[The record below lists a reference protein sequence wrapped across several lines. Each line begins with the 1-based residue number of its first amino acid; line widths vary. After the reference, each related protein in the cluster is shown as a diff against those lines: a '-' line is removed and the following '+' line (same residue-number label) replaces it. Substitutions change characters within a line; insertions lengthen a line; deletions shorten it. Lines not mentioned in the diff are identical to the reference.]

1 MGIVVTAL
9 FYLFAI
15 IIGLLP
21 FRLLYLLSDFVSF
34 ILRRVFKYRKE
45 VVLKNLRNSFPELS
59 KEEIR
64 KIVKQTYLNL
74 SDVFVEGIRAFTMSR
89 KQIRARHLILNAEI
103 LDPYLDAGKGVIVV
117 TGHYGNWEWGTLSP
131 ALQTKVQNI
140 AFYKPLKNKWMD
152 KMVNRNRS
160 RYGTILAPIRQ
171 TTSTFEAFRGKP
183 VIYLMAADQ
192 SPSNREAAYWVN
204 FLGRDTAFLHGPE
217 KHSRINN
224 YPVAFVAIR
233 RVKRGFY
240 ELDLELLVEDPLKL
254 PDGEIT
260 RLFVEKLEEL
270 IREDPANWLWSHR
283 RWKLTR

>member
-1 MGIVVTAL
+1 MGFVVTFF
-9 FYLFAI
+9 FYLSALLLGI
-15 IIGLLP
+15 LP

-34 ILRRVFKYRKE
+34 LLRKVFKYRKE
-45 VVLKNLRNSFPELS
+45 VVYKNLRDSFPELGE
-59 KEEIR
+59 KDIR
-64 KIVKQTYLNL
+64 KIGRQTYRNL
-74 SDVFVEGIRAFTMSR
+74 ADVFLEGIRAFTMTR
-89 KQIRARHLILNAEI
+89 KQIRERHLILNAGI
-103 LDPYLDAGKGVIVV
+103 LEPYFAAGKGVIVV
-117 TGHYGNWEWGTLSP
+117 TGHYCNWEWGSLSP

-140 AFYKPLKNKWMD
+140 AFYKPLKNKSMD
-152 KMVNRNRS
+152 RMVNRNRS

-192 SPSNREAAYWVN
+192 SPSNREAAYWAN

-240 ELDLELLVEDPLKL
+240 ELDLETLVEDPAEFA
-254 PDGEIT
+254 DGEIT
-260 RLFVEKLEEL
+260 RLFAEKLEAL
-270 IREDPANWLWSHR
+270 IRENPANWLWSHR